1 MSYFFKRVFSFRE
14 RPGVKMIV
22 FDFDGTLADTR
33 ELFLRI
39 ISRHLAK
46 FNISMTKNL
55 IISFGNAPLVD
66 FISASGLQRDFVRSV
81 SASINSDFL
90 SEYEKIKPCRGL
102 KSLSEINLKKVIVS
116 NNITPFIEKTLEYL
130 RADFFEEVYGA
141 DKFTNKINAIK
152 NLCKKYRVLP
162 NEVVYVA
169 DKVIDVRIA
178 REVGCYGVIV
188 SNKTSWSTHSE
199 IVEEKPDYMISS
211 LGKLARVIERIN
223 SEQFAAV

>member
-1 MSYFFKRVFSFRE
+1 MSYFFKRVFSLRE
-14 RPGVKMIV
+14 RPGIKLIV

-81 SASINSDFL
+81 SASITGDFL
-90 SEYEKIKPCRGL
+90 SEYEKIKPCKELMSL
-102 KSLSEINLKKVIVS
+102 KGIKIKKVIVS
-116 NNITPFIEKTLEYL
+116 NNITPFIEKTLNYL
-130 RADFFEEVYGA
+130 RADFFDKVCGS
-141 DKFTNKINAIK
+141 DKFTTKVSMIK
-152 NLCKKYRVLP
+152 SLCKKYGVLP
-162 NEVVYVA
+162 NETVYVA
-169 DKVIDVRIA
+169 DKVIDATIA

-199 IVEEKPDYMISS
+199 IVKAKPDYIIGD
-211 LGKLARVIERIN
+211 LGKLFLVIERIN
-223 SEQFAAV
+223 LEQFASV

>member
-1 MSYFFKRVFSFRE
+1 MRE
-14 RPGVKMIV
+14 RPGIKLIV

-81 SASINSDFL
+81 SASITGDFL
-90 SEYEKIKPCRGL
+90 SEYEKIKPCKELMSL
-102 KSLSEINLKKVIVS
+102 KGIKIKKVIVS
-116 NNITPFIEKTLEYL
+116 NNITPFIEKTLNYL
-130 RADFFEEVYGA
+130 RADFFDKVCGS
-141 DKFTNKINAIK
+141 DKFTTKVSMIK
-152 NLCKKYRVLP
+152 SLCKKYGVLP
-162 NEVVYVA
+162 NETVYVA
-169 DKVIDVRIA
+169 DKVIDATIA

-199 IVEEKPDYMISS
+199 IVKAKPDYIIGD
-211 LGKLARVIERIN
+211 LGKLFLVIERIN
-223 SEQFAAV
+223 LEQFASV